1 MDQLGS
7 VGFTAVQTLAPILD
21 ELAGA
26 NDVAQQGAVAHVGLV
41 VQVGVPILIDSG
53 HLWPIFWVRGADVL
67 GAVQQK
73 TLLEGGL
80 FGVPW
85 VGHALEPH
93 SLPSAKVCRIQVREI
108 KSGFVPSFQAGLL
121 HRLSRRRVVGLL
133 THAMRVPAD
142 GIAGLGLLWVPSDEV
157 VGVVSLS

>member
-1 MDQLGS
+1 MLEKAYCFRLFQIRSANTGLAVARNRMDQLRS

-41 VQVGVPILIDSG
+41 VQVRVPILIDSG

-121 HRLSRRRVVGLL
+121 HRLSRPRL
-133 THAMRVPAD
+133 
-142 GIAGLGLLWVPSDEV
+142 
-157 VGVVSLS
+157 

>member
-1 MDQLGS
+1 MLEKAYCFRLFQIRSANTGLAVARNRMDQLRS

-41 VQVGVPILIDSG
+41 VQVGVPILVDLG

-121 HRLSRRRVVGLL
+121 HRLSRPWL
-133 THAMRVPAD
+133 
-142 GIAGLGLLWVPSDEV
+142 
-157 VGVVSLS
+157 